1 MQPHNEFERGMNME
15 RTNAI
20 EKVLPFVTA
29 QQIVD
34 ALDDISDAL
43 FNSGYGSQVHAD
55 FSSAL
60 MFCIGVAVGK
70 HEDRQKKTPA
80 DLVHQQ
86 A

>member
-1 MQPHNEFERGMNME
+1 MNME

-60 MFCIGVAVGK
+60 MFCIGIAVGK
-70 HEDRQKKTPA
+70 HEDRQHRKGA
-80 DLVHQQ
+80 QNGHDIY
-86 A
+86 